1 MKGKDPKIIALLYN
15 ECINNR
21 DLEGII
27 ALMAENHKF
36 IDSKNRVENKEQM
49 KKSWKEFFAEYP
61 DYRNIFHTVISREN
75 LVILL
80 GHSVCSE
87 PVLAIQYA
95 PNLSLM
101 DLLFGQQL
109 LKMI

>member
-61 DYRNIFHTVISREN
+61 DYRNIFHTVISRET
-75 LVILL
+75 
-80 GHSVCSE
+80 
-87 PVLAIQYA
+87 IQYA